1 MCAAAHLHPFCLL
14 GSQRTCMICI
24 QRLPKSS
31 QMGFFGVMNWQGY
44 QYLCMVS
51 HRKVT
56 MVTYNTARHADRG
69 QIGNLKQ
76 FAKLPPP
83 DPPTMVVVV
92 VVYQTRF
99 QSRAPRQF
107 GIAKICLHFYTR
119 PIICSPTAHYNVLAL
134 AIHPKCEVSLTS
146 CWSRTIAGAAPR
158 KNLANHISK
167 SLHSCK

>member
-107 GIAKICLHFYTR
+107 GIAKFFYIFTHAQSFAPPR
-119 PIICSPTAHYNVLAL
+119 RIIM
-134 AIHPKCEVSLTS
+134 
-146 CWSRTIAGAAPR
+146 
-158 KNLANHISK
+158 
-167 SLHSCK
+167 SLHLLFIQNVKYHWHPVEAEQ